1 MEIPKAYP
9 VVRQLLNMGCPD
21 FAAKRLTIG
30 IAQVVYYNEQ
40 EIRLPLRINVGIE
53 IFEATKIKRRTYGV

>member
-1 MEIPKAYP
+1 
-9 VVRQLLNMGCPD
+9 MGCPD

-40 EIRLPLRINVGIE
+40 EIRLLLRIHAGIE